1 MANMAT
7 IESFEWTEV
16 VVTELIDLFQER
28 PCLYNT
34 KSPNYF
40 NRDRRNKALDEI
52 SKTLGTT
59 GEAFI
64 C

>member
-1 MANMAT
+1 MAT
-7 IESFEWTEV
+7 VESFEWTEAV
-16 VVTELIDLFQER
+16 VSELIQER

-40 NRDRRNKALDEI
+40 NRDRKNKALDEI

-59 GEAFI
+59 GDAFI